1 MFLIQSPTSKF
12 WQQNLGG
19 GFLNC
24 DVILSNE
31 ETFDYLTFV
40 DPDEKS
46 KKIIGERMILKL
58 EEMKSYIEW
67 KKGILIDIK
76 GYDIIESNIDGN
88 NEEYLIYYL

>member
-1 MFLIQSPTSKF
+1 
-12 WQQNLGG
+12 
-19 GFLNC
+19 LNC